1 MILQLVFIAYS
12 HTLQVTMQDPSA
24 GQAHKFK
31 MEQAEDYLHGEWT
44 GWFQTD
50 VSLEFQEFTLH
61 MDS

>member
-1 MILQLVFIAYS
+1 
-12 HTLQVTMQDPSA
+12 MQDEDPSA